1 MPVPAHPP
9 GPVPLSLV
17 LPIVALATLAWAY
30 ALGLRRLR
38 RSLSRT
44 SSAAFFYLGLLVLV
58 GALFSPL
65 DRLALELVSAHML
78 QHMLLLVAAPPLLLM
93 GRPALVLSLA
103 APASFRR
110 VMRKVQRSRFLRS
123 VASSLDHPVF
133 VLLALTVSLWTWHL
147 PAVYEAA
154 LRNAPLHALEHATFL
169 GSGLLLWSSVIGT
182 GARRVRRPA
191 KALFLLFANGL
202 QSAALG
208 AILTFAGSELYPLN
222 STGAADFDLTGLQDQ
237 QAAGA
242 IMWVPGGLVY
252 TVTMAVV
259 MWRWF
264 KGLEGSAGPRA
275 REGVWGRT

>member
-9 GPVPLSLV
+9 VPA
-17 LPIVALATLAWAY
+17 ALALFIAILALTTLGGAY

-38 RSLSRT
+38 RSWSRT
-44 SSAAFFYLGLLVLV
+44 SSAASFYLGLLVLV
-58 GALFSPL
+58 AALFSPL
-65 DRLALELVSAHML
+65 DRLALELLAAHML
-78 QHMLLLVAAPPLLLM
+78 QHMLLLVVAPPLLLM
-93 GRPALVLSLA
+93 GRPAIVLSLA
-103 APASFRR
+103 APRSARAA
-110 VMRKVQRSRFLRS
+110 MRKFERSRFLKWI
-123 VASSLDHPVF
+123 ASTFDQPVI
-133 VLLALTVSLWTWHL
+133 VLLALTASLWVWHL

-169 GSGLLLWSSVIGT
+169 GSGLLLWSSVVGT
-182 GARRVRRPA
+182 RARRGRRPA

-222 STGAADFDLTGLQDQ
+222 STGAAGFGLTGLQDQ

-242 IMWVPGGLVY
+242 IMWIPGGLVY

-264 KGLEGSAGPRA
+264 NGLERPAAPRR
-275 REGVWGRT
+275 REGLWGRT